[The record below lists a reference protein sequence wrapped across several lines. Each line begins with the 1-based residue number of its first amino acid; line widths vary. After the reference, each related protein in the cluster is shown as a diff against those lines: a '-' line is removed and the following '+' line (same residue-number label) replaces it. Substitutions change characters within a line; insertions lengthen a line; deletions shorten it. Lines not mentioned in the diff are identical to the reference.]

1 MSTYL
6 YIAAAVLFIL
16 GIKRLG
22 KVKTARSGNQ
32 VAALGMLVALIGVLV
47 EAKVLD
53 WTMASIALGIGT
65 VIGVLLATRVQM
77 TSMPGMTN
85 HAPMKM
91 SGLTTKVGA
100 DGKTLVITT
109 KAPMPAGGYTL
120 DWHAVAADTHRVEG
134 SFSFTVK

>member
-32 VAALGMLVALIGVLV
+32 VASLGMLVALIGVLV

-77 TSMPGMTN
+77 TSMPE
-85 HAPMKM
+85 
-91 SGLTTKVGA
+91 LVGA
-100 DGKTLVITT
+100 FNGLGGAASALAVSASGSPVSSDAVGS
-109 KAPMPAGGYTL
+109 AGASR
-120 DWHAVAADTHRVEG
+120 AVH
-134 SFSFTVK
+134 FTPPSSR